1 MAFHRLGGIGASMV
15 CLFVASQRVPGAET
29 SPAAQAKIESVVSAY
44 RSLKSYQCSHE
55 RSWVIST
62 RGGQKSEQSG
72 AVEVYFQAPDRFA
85 LISPDLEI
93 KSDATTLVVRR
104 PLWNQYVSTSRGDI
118 ATLDERLRELTAGR
132 EGLPLVVE
140 AALRREAS
148 LAEIWPGVKS
158 FTGIGDGVS
167 GGRDCWWVTAEIE
180 DVAYRSEQ
188 RVDQRIGIDQENG
201 LIVRTVADFST
212 AARAT
217 MPQVESAMYTTTNKN
232 IRVNEPIEP
241 GIFVFVPS
249 ADDRPMSAFE
259 ALPEPMPAPVAEQ
272 PEQTLGGAPA
282 FAEKDLEGKEITL
295 ASFKG
300 RVLVL
305 DFWATWCGPCISAMP
320 AIQHLADSFKGKPV
334 DVVGVSVD
342 RPGME
347 VQIRRV
353 LEQKKNTM
361 RQIIDSDSS
370 MGNAYGAEA
379 IPLVVIIDQ
388 KGVIRHR
395 HVGYAPRGDEKM
407 AREIEALLKEQAA
420 P

>member
-15 CLFVASQRVPGAET
+15 CLFVASQRVSGAES

-44 RSLKSYQCSHE
+44 RALKSYQCSHE

-72 AVEVYFQAPDRFA
+72 TAEVYFQAPDRFA
-85 LISPDLEI
+85 LISSDLEI

-158 FTGIGDGVS
+158 FTGIGEGVS

-217 MPQVESAMYTTTNKN
+217 MPQVESAVYTTTNKN

-241 GIFVFVPS
+241 GVFVFVPT
-249 ADDRPMSAFE
+249 ADDRPVSAFE
-259 ALPEPMPAPVAEQ
+259 APPEPEPTPVAEQ
-272 PEQTLGGAPA
+272 AEQAPGGAPV
-282 FAEKDLEGKEITL
+282 FAEKDLEGKEVTL

-334 DVVGVSVD
+334 DVVGVNVD

-347 VQIRRV
+347 AQIRRV

-370 MGNAYGAEA
+370 MGNAYSAEA